1 MPILFTPGRVTPPC
15 RGGPRAISPKIFG
28 TEVCGSKRSLD
39 GRKLGL
45 CGCQDLVTGLDMDLW
60 WIKWWVWVNTYRYI
74 TIVGWTSINP
84 SYDLGFTRY
93 QGFDPLP
100 YDKMIFL
107 ELRFMKWVDQPL
119 CNWRKKLETPAI
131 PQTAAMAWFQP
142 RVWFENAHPLY
153 THWKWHIQGFPEF
166 SL

>member
-1 MPILFTPGRVTPPC
+1 MWLDPREVATWMAVSCATSGIHLVYILYHLIYQL
-15 RGGPRAISPKIFG
+15 ISTYIILYQLIWG
-28 TEVCGSKRSLD
+28 
-39 GRKLGL
+39 
-45 CGCQDLVTGLDMDLW
+45 
-60 WIKWWVWVNTYRYI
+60 WVNTYRYI
-74 TIVGWTSINP
+74 FSGGTSINP